1 MPIADRFSTLIER
14 ITPTATEVAAYSTH
28 LQTVGSAAETA
39 LEINRTERIGSF
51 SRGTAV
57 RGVSDLDLM
66 VILSSNERRWG
77 RGNVTSTTVLKKV
90 KDALSERFA
99 STAIRNSGSAV
110 VLSFSAGR
118 QSVDVVPAFYRR
130 PYHGPAMQFRNYPT
144 FTIPDRIGGWLET
157 SPQVHGAAL
166 AAEDERSGHKLK
178 RVAMLAKYWA
188 AVRANL
194 KLHSFHTEIL
204 IASTEISIGPKSYA
218 VVLYEL
224 FKHMAQRNGQGI
236 RDAFGISGI
245 IPASSGWSGADRL
258 ATAARTAADRSARAL
273 DAEEARNTPEALRQ
287 WKLVFGGNFPS

>member
-28 LQTVGSAAETA
+28 LKTVGSAVETA

-57 RGVSDLDLM
+57 RAVSDLDLM
-66 VILSSNERRWG
+66 VILSSNEHRWG

-90 KDALSERFA
+90 KDALSKRFP

-130 PYHGPAMQFRNYPT
+130 PYQGPATQFRNYPT
-144 FTIPDRIGGWLET
+144 FTIPDGSGGWLET
-157 SPQVHGAAL
+157 SPQVHEAAL
-166 AAEDERSGHKLK
+166 AREDERSGYKLK

-194 KLHSFHTEIL
+194 NLHSFHTEIL

-224 FKHMAQRNGQGI
+224 FRQMAQRNGQGI

-273 DAEEARNTPEALRQ
+273 DAEEARNTPEGLRQ
-287 WKLVFGGNFPS
+287 WKMVFGGNFPS